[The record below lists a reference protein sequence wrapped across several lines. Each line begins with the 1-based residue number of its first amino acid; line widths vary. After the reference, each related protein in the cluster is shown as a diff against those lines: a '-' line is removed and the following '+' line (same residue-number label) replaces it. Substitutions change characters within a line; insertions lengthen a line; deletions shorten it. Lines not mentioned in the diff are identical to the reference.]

1 MERRRFVGLTAAG
14 AAGVLTGCLGADAIT
29 LAPATEQPRPPFP
42 ILPDE
47 LGVVRDR
54 LPYTDGRR
62 YGCTD
67 DNGLTDNR
75 PLILNAMHMARRLG
89 HGVVT
94 LPPTSRSS
102 WYGIVGAL
110 PGISDVTVTGGGW
123 IRNTLKGAFTS
134 TQIQA
139 LGGCF
144 RVGGVEGGHPY
155 WIDAETFYDCGYE
168 SAGQSS
174 VTFSSPA
181 DAAGFAPGCHV
192 YIRSAAQDDR
202 YTQKAIPLYTEV
214 NEVTRVD
221 GGTVTF
227 KHPLRHDYERCR
239 IARAGTRPDPYN
251 PGHFYTEVVARFAL
265 RNLRL
270 STSEHSWHAVLM
282 YGGMFECTFE
292 DLEIVHAGELVMAN
306 AISRCEFRRIQ
317 GKTFLGGGEVAY
329 YSHDNTF
336 DEIRLGHFVHP
347 VSVVGG
353 GTDPE
358 WNPRN
363 GWNWTESASYNTM
376 TNSDLS
382 FRGSGSAFVMGT
394 GIGNVLRHST
404 IRSAQCEALGA
415 IDITARGLQY
425 KARAC
430 VVEDVDLH
438 VDDLDDAGEYRIA
451 RFGVILDSGGTYG
464 GSNTIR
470 NLRVTGRPI
479 VAAVGLA
486 RLDKRYGEA
495 SNAPCRGNLVDGVS
509 WVPGAGGTGDPI
521 TLPPVVEWNN
531 TAPDQSGMEWVI
543 DPGFRMGDNEIRNV
557 ATGNRHVPT
566 RQSATDP
573 AGYQYT
579 QVHETLANWHVIQ
592 HSPGT
597 HSRFHV
603 EAHGYA
609 SGVTGTKRAALFVG
623 GTQVAEVQ
631 FAAADG
637 GRWRMVAEVGGSA
650 PPSWGAYANASL
662 LPRRQVTTASV
673 LLENTTTSQAVSA
686 QQATTTTHQ
695 VITAGLRIEL
705 RAQVGDSACVIGV
718 NGWAVTP
725 ADTHCSLIDWSALA
739 ARWGGYPAI

>member
-1 MERRRFVGLTAAG
+1 MERRRFVGLAALGAAG
-14 AAGVLTGCLGADAIT
+14 ALTGCVSPDAIT
-29 LAPATEQPRPPFP
+29 LPTASEPPSP
-42 ILPDE
+42 PYPVLPHE
-47 LGVVRDR
+47 LGVLRDR

-75 PLILNAMHMARRLG
+75 PLILNAMHMARLLG

-94 LPPTSRSS
+94 LPPTSRTS
-102 WYGIVGAL
+102 WYGIGGAL

-123 IRNTLKGAFTS
+123 IRNTLNGAFTS
-134 TQIQA
+134 TQIHQ

-144 RVGGVEGGHPY
+144 RIGGVEGGPPY
-155 WIDAETFYDCGYE
+155 WIDAETFYDCGYGF
-168 SAGQSS
+168 AGQSG
-174 VTFSSPA
+174 VTCGSAA
-181 DAAGFAPGCHV
+181 DAASFAAGCHV
-192 YIRSAAQDDR
+192 FIRSAAQDDR

-227 KHPLRHDYERCR
+227 KYPLRHDYGRCR

-251 PGHFYTEVVARFAL
+251 PGHFYTEVVARFNL

-292 DLEIVHAGELVMAN
+292 DLEISHAGELVMAN
-306 AISRCEFRRIQ
+306 AISRCAFRRIH
-317 GKTFLGGGEVAY
+317 GKTFLGGGEVGY

-347 VSVVGG
+347 ASVAGG

-404 IRSAQCEALGA
+404 IRSARCEALGA

-425 KARAC
+425 KARGC
-430 VVEDVDLH
+430 VVDDVDLY
-438 VDDLDDAGEYRIA
+438 VDDRDDAGEYRIA

-464 GSNTIR
+464 GGNTIR
-470 NLRVTGRPI
+470 DLRVSGRPI

-509 WVPGAGGTGDPI
+509 WTPGAGGTGDPI
-521 TLPPVVEWNN
+521 TLPAVVEWNN
-531 TAPDQSGMEWVI
+531 TAPDQDGMEWVI

-557 ATGNRHVPT
+557 ATGNRQVQTRVVP
-566 RQSATDP
+566 ATP
-573 AGYQYT
+573 EGNQYT
-579 QVHETLANWHVIQ
+579 QLDETLANWHLIR

-609 SGVTGTKRAALFVG
+609 SGTTGRKRAALFVG
-623 GTQVAEVQ
+623 DTQVAEAQ

-637 GRWRMVAEVGGSA
+637 GPWRIVAEVTGA
-650 PPSWGAYANASL
+650 VPPSWGAYANASL

-673 LLENTTTSQAVSA
+673 LVENTTSAQAVSS
-686 QQATTTTHQ
+686 QHATTTTHQ

-705 RAQVGDSACVIGV
+705 RAQVGDPGCVLGV
-718 NGWAVTP
+718 SGWTVTP
-725 ADTHCSLIDWSALA
+725 LDTQCSLIDWSALGA
-739 ARWGGYPAI
+739 HWGGYPAI